1 MEEDKIIFKFNSGLG
16 AILCSGCRTILKVG
30 HEFTVQEL
38 ASMKGETELL
48 PAQYCSKCLGL
59 PILKGRLHKTVEL
72 GWTISYD
79 DAGQLELPLH
89 PDDAYELFELE
100 QQFDNL
106 EARIANKPIVE
117 FQIVEKQLSS
127 GIVKY
132 AKLKN

>member
-1 MEEDKIIFKFNSGLG
+1 MERIIFKFNSGLG
-16 AILCSGCRTILKVG
+16 AIICSGCRTIIKTG
-30 HEFTVQEL
+30 QDFTAAEL

-72 GWTISYD
+72 GWTVSYD
-79 DAGQLELPLH
+79 EDQVDLPLH

-100 QQFDNL
+100 QRFDNL
-106 EARIANKPIVE
+106 EARIADKPIVE
-117 FQIVEKQLSS
+117 FQIVEKQRSS

-132 AKLKN
+132 AKLTNEKG